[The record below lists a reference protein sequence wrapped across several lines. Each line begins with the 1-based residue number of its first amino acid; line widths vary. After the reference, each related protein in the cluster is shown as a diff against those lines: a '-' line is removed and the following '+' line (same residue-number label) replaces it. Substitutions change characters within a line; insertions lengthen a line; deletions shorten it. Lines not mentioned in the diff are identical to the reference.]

1 MLALDSLVL
10 DLIFEADASPTETLQ
25 DVLIDVLGELAG
37 SRQILDPDMQDP
49 RFELELSP
57 SMPFR
62 QRGQR
67 RLLLIDPTV
76 APMRPDPRTD
86 PVYAADL
93 RPEKERM
100 IELCTRLGLRAA
112 RLNGLGMWG
121 DAALAAK
128 SAQDLRGLALIAWV
142 LDPGI
147 GVDGV
152 PRATRLSPAEF
163 EEKLLAYDK
172 RLEEL
177 DEKQILANVGGAR
190 LERRGDYLILDVLD
204 ENGHWDLRHSLAMEQ
219 ALAAIDRFSMI
230 PGAPQGE
237 VPSEEPAAPPES
249 EPEPEP
255 AGPELGVS
263 EIDGRLL
270 LVFPRERFDLNIAAA
285 MGKRD
290 WDAVVRRADP
300 LAGPQRDA
308 LYREGAFF
316 IAPLEFLSEVFV
328 DGKPLSKPTF
338 ESESSELEAGVRALP
353 VHCPRFGQVLLLEM
367 PGKGRFISSA
377 LEHGEALPD
386 VIRGHFT

>member
-10 DLIFEADASPTETLQ
+10 DLIFEADATLDQ
-25 DVLIDVLGELAG
+25 EVLIEALGDLAQT
-37 SRQILDPDMQDP
+37 RQILDPDMQDP

-62 QRGQR
+62 GRGQR
-67 RLLLIDPTV
+67 RLLLIDPSV

-86 PVYAADL
+86 PVYAVDL

-100 IELCTRLGLRAA
+100 IELCTALGLRAA

-128 SAQDLRGLALIAWV
+128 SARDLRGLALIAWV
-142 LDPGI
+142 LDPT
-147 GVDGV
+147 VDVSGQV
-152 PRATRLSPAEF
+152 RANRLSPAEF
-163 EEKLLAYDK
+163 EEKLMAYDK

-177 DEKQILANVGGAR
+177 DEKQILADLGGAR
-190 LERRGDYLILDVLD
+190 LERRGDYLVLDVLD
-204 ENGHWDLRHSLAMEQ
+204 GKGHWDLRNSLAMEK

-237 VPSEEPAAPPES
+237 VPREEP
-249 EPEPEP
+249 EPEPEPPAPEP

-300 LAGPQRDA
+300 LGGAQRDA
-308 LYREGAFF
+308 LYSEGAFF
-316 IAPLEFLSEVFV
+316 VAPLEFLSEVFV
-328 DGKPLSKPTF
+328 DGKPLSRPAF
-338 ESESSELEAGVRALP
+338 EASATALDGGVRTLP
-353 VHCPRFGQVLLLEM
+353 VHCPRFGQVLLLDM
-367 PGKGRFISSA
+367 PGTGRFISSA
-377 LEHGEALPD
+377 VDHGAALPD